1 MHVQN
6 QQKQKKSK
14 TKQKKNKKK
23 NNNWTFEFSRTKI
36 QCMEKVARKAVLWQQ
51 QFIWM

>member
-14 TKQKKNKKK
+14 TKQTKKK
-23 NNNWTFEFSRTKI
+23 KNNWTFEFSRTKI
-36 QCMEKVARKAVLWQQ
+36 QCMEKVARKAVL
-51 QFIWM
+51 